1 MDRTDQ
7 IISELKMIVCDYY
20 KVDPVI
26 LNDQSRKGIR
36 PMLRQIISYFANS
49 LFQVPQ
55 QKLAEHWGR
64 KTHSTICTSINKLIQ
79 NKDVSKKFASEI
91 TDLQRIITEKGLT
104 ERSPKNNDWYRFVDL
119 NNFILATNGN
129 KSILLVNVEKDEI
142 NLDPNEWKFEE
153 QKETGKFYYSR
164 LKQVNNQNK

>member
-1 MDRTDQ
+1 MERTDQ
-7 IISELKMIVCDYY
+7 IIEELKMIVCDYY
-20 KVDPVI
+20 KVDPTI

-36 PMLRQIISYFANS
+36 PLLRQIISYFANT

-55 QKLAEHWGR
+55 QKLADYWGR

-79 NKDVSKKFASEI
+79 NKEVSKRFASEI
-91 TDLQRIITEKGLT
+91 TDIQRIITEKGLT
-104 ERSPKNNDWYRFVDL
+104 EKSPKNNEWYRFVDL
-119 NNFILATNGN
+119 NNFVLATNGN
-129 KSILLVNVEKDEI
+129 KAILMVNVDLDEL
-142 NLDPNEWKFEE
+142 NLDPDNWKFED